1 MAPKQPW
8 LESLVLQCGWGVGSK
23 TTKAGNLFFATRM
36 GYVFQNSQSWK
47 ALFCNVDG
55 VWVLKQQRL
64 ESIVLQRGFGTC
76 SITVNAGKLCFT
88 IWMGYVFQNS
98 QGWKALFCDM
108 VGVQVLKQPW
118 LESFVFRRGW
128 GTGSKIAKAG
138 KLCFTMW
145 MGYVFQ
151 DSQGWKTLF
160 YNMDGVQNSQGQKA
174 LFCNVD
180 EVRVPKQQ
188 RLESSV
194 LQRGWGTC
202 S

>member
-98 QGWKALFCDM
+98 QGWKAF
-108 VGVQVLKQPW
+108 VL
-118 LESFVFRRGW
+118 RHGW
-128 GTGSKIAKAG
+128 GTGPETTMAG
-138 KLCFTMW
+138 KLCFSTW
-145 MGYVFQ
+145 MGYGFQ
-151 DSQGWKTLF
+151 NRKCWKTLF
-160 YNMDGVQNSQGQKA
+160 YDVDG
-174 LFCNVD
+174 
-180 EVRVPKQQ
+180 VRVPRQP
-188 RLESSV
+188 RLENFVLQHGWGAEQPRPESPV
-194 LQRGWGTC
+194 LQRG
-202 S
+202 